1 MKQKRDRLNDESRL
15 SRFTTHVVLIFASF
29 LAFGPFVWMFLTSI
43 KTYEE
48 TIQIPM
54 KFLPEIPQWVNYSIV
69 SDKLNFTQPAVSEHH
84 SGDDHDDRGPDPD
97 RHDLRL
103 CL

>member
-1 MKQKRDRLNDESRL
+1 MKKKSCLNQESPL
-15 SRFTTHVVLIFASF
+15 SRGITHLVLVFASF

-54 KFLPEIPQWVNYSIV
+54 
-69 SDKLNFTQPAVSEHH
+69 
-84 SGDDHDDRGPDPD
+84 
-97 RHDLRL
+97 
-103 CL
+103 

>member
-1 MKQKRDRLNDESRL
+1 MKKKRRQLSGETPVSRAM
-15 SRFTTHVVLIFASF
+15 THLVLIVASF

-54 KFLPEIPQWVNYSIV
+54 KFLPEVPQWVNYSIV
-69 SDKLNFTQPAVSEHH
+69 SDKLDFPQLYH
-84 SGDDHDDRGPDPD
+84 
-97 RHDLRL
+97 LRL
-103 CL
+103 RL